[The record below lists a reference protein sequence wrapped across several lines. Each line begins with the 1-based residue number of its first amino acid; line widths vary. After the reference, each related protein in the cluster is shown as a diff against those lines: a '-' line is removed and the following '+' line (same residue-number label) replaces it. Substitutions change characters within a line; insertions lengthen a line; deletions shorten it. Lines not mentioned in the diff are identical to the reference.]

1 MASCKLMSTKDGR
14 RFWKISVSRG
24 HGKSPYVT
32 RFYWKDEW
40 SEKYALREM
49 HKAAAEF
56 EHKCHNGEIQNRA
69 EREEQRRAE
78 AAEAAKLKTVEQYA
92 NGVFMPT
99 KEQTISENT
108 RATYQQHI
116 DLHIVPAIGSVML
129 QEVTPAMIQKLLL
142 DYQRSG
148 HAHGSTIKLYNILK
162 GIFDMAFMD
171 DSIAISPMLK
181 VKRPAPSKDERART
195 EEREQAKAYT
205 AEELKY
211 ILSCLE
217 NEPLQWRAYITL
229 AADTGARRGELC
241 GLYWEDINWKAETV
255 TIKRNLQYKKGSGVY
270 ETSTK
275 TGKTR
280 TVDIGKDTI
289 NLLKQLRQQQ
299 AQTCISKYVFT
310 HNGTPEPMH
319 PQSPTGYFKKTFGK
333 RYGVKDFHPH
343 KLRHTSASIAITN
356 GADVVSVSARLGHAD
371 ASTTLRMYAHAN
383 EEGIRRAGETVRAA
397 LKVSTG

>member
-1 MASCKLMSTKDGR
+1 MASCKLMQTKDGR
-14 RFWKISVSRG
+14 RYWKISVSRG

-32 RFYWKDEW
+32 QFYWKDEW
-40 SEKYALREM
+40 SEKYAEREM
-49 HKAAAEF
+49 RKAAAEF
-56 EHKCHNGEIQNRA
+56 ERACHNGEVLNRA
-69 EREEQRRAE
+69 EREAQRRAE
-78 AAEAAKLKTVEQYA
+78 AAEAAKLKTVKEYA

-108 RATYQQHI
+108 RATYQQNI
-116 DLHIVPAIGSVML
+116 DLHIVPKIGGVLM

-142 DYQRSG
+142 DFQRDG
-148 HAHGSTIKLYNILK
+148 HAHSSTVKLYNILK

-171 DSIAISPMLK
+171 DSITISPMLK
-181 VKRPAPSKDERART
+181 VKRPAPSKDERARK
-195 EEREQAKAYT
+195 EAYEQSKAYT

-241 GLYWEDINWKAETV
+241 GLYWEDINWKDETV

-280 TVDIGKDTI
+280 TVDIGKDTVK
-289 NLLKQLRQQQ
+289 LLKQLRQQQ
-299 AQTCISKYVFT
+299 ADNCISKYVFT
-310 HNGTPEPMH
+310 HNGTADPMN
-319 PQSPTGYFKKTFGK
+319 PQSPTGYFKKTFGE

-383 EEGIRRAGETVRAA
+383 EEGIRRAGDTVRAA
-397 LKVSTG
+397 LKTGSA